1 MYLHLKGDIL
11 NLGYIGKEILEYLS
25 LMKSDGKEPLKVLI
39 SAEFLDSLSNLSEIF
54 EEGDGMMILGSFI
67 GQFI

>member
-1 MYLHLKGDIL
+1 LKGDIL